1 MSLHYSNFELVAA
14 ALAQL
19 PVDMQVA
26 CAHTRCSREGEVEE
40 FKFIEGKVGC
50 IKVTPEAAAAAAAA
64 AAESCL
70 IFSVVKMPGKAAT
83 RGV

>member
-26 CAHTRCSREGEVEE
+26 CAHTRCSREGEAEE
-40 FKFIEGKVGC
+40 FKFIEGKVG
-50 IKVTPEAAAAAAAA
+50 
-64 AAESCL
+64 
-70 IFSVVKMPGKAAT
+70 
-83 RGV
+83 